1 MGVKIIEIPKRSAN
15 YYLRVNY
22 KGFRK
27 TIKIG
32 TNKKLASEARQKIE
46 AKLVLEGID
55 FLKPIDRPKV
65 PTLKEY
71 VYGWRDEN
79 DQYQIGWF
87 DKYAKKSKKFS
98 TYSGYES
105 IIKSHLIPKFGATHL
120 DEITSRMVGDYVSS
134 KLDGHKSQTVKN
146 IKHCLSAILQHAYV
160 PDGHIL
166 SNPCRG
172 VTVPIPEKEK
182 VRAMEDGAEPD
193 PYTWEERAIVEQ
205 VFREH
210 FPGFYPLVLTGFR
223 TGLRIGELMALQW
236 ANVNFDARLISVK
249 KNISRGR
256 RTTPKSRS
264 SIRDVRMTSLL
275 IEVLKE
281 HRGALEKEAAAKE
294 EKLPSWVFPNK
305 LGRRLNY
312 GNFMDR
318 VWNKAQENTELR
330 RRTPHDMR
338 HTYATLRLLRGHSLS
353 EVSKEMGHA
362 SVEITFRTYF
372 KWLPKESHSN
382 IDELDGG
389 NEVKERKPG
398 ANENTQQD
406 GLRLVSA

>member
-1 MGVKIIEIPKRSAN
+1 MGVKIIEIPKESAI

-32 TNKKLASEARQKIE
+32 TNKKLAGEVKQKIE
-46 AKLVLEGID
+46 ARLVLEGAD
-55 FLKPIDRPKV
+55 FLKPCEALKI

-79 DQYQIGWF
+79 EQYQIGWF
-87 DKYAKKSKKFS
+87 DKNAKKSRKYS

-105 IIKSHLIPKFGATHL
+105 IINTHLIPKFGTMRL
-120 DEITSRMVGDYVSS
+120 DEITSRMVSDYVSN

-146 IKHCLSAILQHAYV
+146 LKNCLSAILQHAYI
-160 PDGHIL
+160 PDGHISL
-166 SNPCRG
+166 NPCRG
-172 VTVPIPEKEK
+172 VVVPKPEKEK
-182 VRAMEDGAEPD
+182 LQAMEEGVEPD
-193 PYTWEERAIVEQ
+193 PYTWAERAAVEQ
-205 VFREH
+205 VFRDH
-210 FPGFYPLVLTGFR
+210 FPRFYPLVLTGFR
-223 TGLRIGELMALQW
+223 TGLRIGELLALQW
-236 ANVNFDARLISVK
+236 PNVSFDTKLISVR

-275 IEVLKE
+275 LQDLEE
-281 HRGALEKEAAAKE
+281 HRETLEKEAVLKE
-294 EKLPSWVFPNK
+294 GKLPSWVFPNK

-318 VWNKAQENTELR
+318 VWNKAMEMTELR

-338 HTYATLRLLRGHSLS
+338 HTYATLRLLRGHTLA

-382 IDELDGG
+382 IDELDG
-389 NEVKERKPG
+389 EDEAKKRKPD
-398 ANENTQQD
+398 ANEDTQQND
-406 GLRLVSA
+406 RQAVSA